1 MSVIHEVETAG
12 PIAGTRSSAIRVA
25 SIDVFRGLTMALM
38 IYVNEQSEVKGLPWW
53 NYHMKANVNA
63 MTYVD
68 MVFPAFLFI
77 MGMAIPLAV
86 QQRLKK
92 TASVGRLWAHILLRA
107 LGLLILGLI
116 LANAGKGD
124 PRLMG
129 MNTSI
134 WALTAL
140 FGAILFWAVYP
151 ASERYGRLFR
161 VMRYAGLAL
170 IVAMFCIF
178 RRTAPD
184 GHVMWISTS
193 YPEILGLLGFT
204 YLAVSILYVPTRGR
218 RWASLGWFVALM
230 GLCVLATGKWIFN
243 LNHVSLFVWPF
254 GNGAMASITMAGVF
268 TSSIFTGDL
277 SKKWPSFRQKATVA
291 CGFAA
296 AALLAGWFLTPL
308 GISKI
313 RATPTWSLYSI
324 GASVLV
330 FTLLYW
336 ICDVKGKT
344 GWAGFVRP
352 AGVNTLL
359 VYLLPDIYY
368 FLLRALKVQE
378 PGHQWDFGR
387 PGVIRCFIFT
397 GCILS
402 IGALLTKRKIR
413 LQL

>member
-1 MSVIHEVETAG
+1 MSTTNVMVDTRITARG
-12 PIAGTRSSAIRVA
+12 SSVRVA

-53 NYHMKANVNA
+53 NYHMKANVDA

-77 MGMAIPLAV
+77 LGMAIPLAV
-86 QQRLKK
+86 NQRLKK
-92 TASVGRLWAHILLRA
+92 TASVGRLWVHIVLRA
-107 LGLLILGLI
+107 LGLLVLGLI

-124 PRLMG
+124 PRLIG
-129 MNTSI
+129 MNTSV

-140 FGAILFWAVYP
+140 LGAILFWAVYP
-151 ASERYGRLFR
+151 RSERFKTLFR

-170 IVAMFCIF
+170 IVVMFCIF
-178 RRTAPD
+178 RRTARD
-184 GHVMWISTS
+184 GHVLWICTS

-218 RWASLGWFVALM
+218 RWASLIWFGALM
-230 GLCVLATGKWIFN
+230 GLCILSTGGWILD
-243 LNHVSLFVWPF
+243 LNHVPLYVWPF
-254 GNGAMASITMAGVF
+254 GNGAMASIAMAGVF
-268 TSSIFTGDL
+268 TSSIFTGEL
-277 SKKWPSFRQKATVA
+277 GSRWPSFRQKATVA

-296 AALLAGWFLTPL
+296 ATLLAGRLLTPL

-313 RATPTWSLYSI
+313 RATPTWCLYSI

-336 ICDVKGKT
+336 ICDVKKKT
-344 GWAGFVRP
+344 GWAAFVWP

-368 FLLRALKVQE
+368 FLFRALGVQE
-378 PGHQWDFGR
+378 PGHQWDSGQG
-387 PGVIRCFIFT
+387 GVIRCLLFT
-397 GCILS
+397 GCILA